1 MKIWG
6 VIFIVCGGFW
16 TLAGFA
22 TYASDIQLGIA
33 VSGIN
38 MVGLGLVMVFMSGRR
53 VCPACGVNV
62 PVGLTVCQKCLFDFR
77 KMAGETK
84 E

>member
-6 VIFIVCGGFW
+6 ILFIVFGGFW

-33 VSGIN
+33 VSGVN
-38 MVGLGLVMVFMSGRR
+38 MIGLGLVLVFMSGLQNDLEDLRI
-53 VCPACGVNV
+53 VIFKNF
-62 PVGLTVCQKCLFDFR
+62 QKSSDEVQ
-77 KMAGETK
+77 G
-84 E
+84 